1 MLDHFSHSW
10 DAGGAATDSS
20 ERAGE
25 IFQNPSVFRAHLM
38 HQMHRLILL
47 LMVLLFLVLGG
58 LEVIAS
64 HRAPSSVP
72 LPPAPSMLYEAE

>member
-1 MLDHFSHSW
+1 
-10 DAGGAATDSS
+10 
-20 ERAGE
+20 
-25 IFQNPSVFRAHLM
+25 M
-38 HQMHRLILL
+38 HQMRRLILL